1 MFGVVLEGEHKGIN
15 AADKI
20 LNVGLIPRAVAAG
33 DARIHL
39 QPGHVQLLVAR
50 FNIVRDVPAVQ
61 LLQGRRA
68 QRPLPAV
75 AMRGKGRAVALHL
88 VAQTIALHAQRTRDI
103 NGFGVT
109 LAAG

>member
-39 QPGHVQLLVAR
+39 LPGHMQLLIAL

-68 QRPLPAV
+68 QRLLPAL
-75 AMRGKGRAVALHL
+75 AMRRKGGLLRC
-88 VAQTIALHAQRTRDI
+88 IS
-103 NGFGVT
+103 
-109 LAAG
+109 